1 MNVHLFTK
9 YSSIAVLDQI
19 DIKTKERQKQ
29 KEKHRLHF

>member
-9 YSSIAVLDQI
+9 YGSIAVLDQI

-29 KEKHRLHF
+29 KHRLHF